1 MERFIPY
8 QRLSKKQKRMI
19 NSRKRASWRI
29 SPVTRKTKNPKAY
42 DRKKTRSDYYGMVFC
57 CSSLGIRKRSGLP
70 DLSL

>member
-8 QRLSKKQKRMI
+8 QRLSKKQKRII

-42 DRKKTRSDYYGMVFC
+42 DRKKTRSDWLN
-57 CSSLGIRKRSGLP
+57 SDKELIH
-70 DLSL
+70 LSTVS